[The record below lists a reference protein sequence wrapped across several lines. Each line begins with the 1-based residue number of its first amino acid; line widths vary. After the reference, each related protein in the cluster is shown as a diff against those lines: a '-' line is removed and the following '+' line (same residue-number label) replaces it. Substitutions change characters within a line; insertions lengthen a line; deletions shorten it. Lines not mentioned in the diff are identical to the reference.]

1 MKKVVA
7 KFGGSNLKK
16 KEDIQKLVRVI
27 KAYDRPMVIVVS
39 AFYGIT
45 NHLIQA
51 MDDVKKDESNIEKL
65 VRFLR
70 ELKEEAIL
78 ENFDDKD
85 WQDRTLNAVQSRIK
99 ELSRYLTGIHYI
111 GDVPEFV
118 EDVILSYGERLSSL
132 VLTSILQSNGIDA
145 EEALPEQ
152 MPLVTDGEFG
162 NATVDFDI
170 SSANVQKRLAENK
183 IYVVPG
189 FYGVSEQG
197 KVTLL
202 GRGGS
207 DYSAAAIARC
217 LEAESL
223 DVWKDVDGFMSA
235 DPKLVTSPQR
245 ITNLSYAEA
254 AELSYFGAS
263 ILHPRTVEPLKEVGI
278 PIHIGNIDAFDG
290 SVAPRTVVHG
300 TETVTD
306 CIIKS
311 VTYSDDFCILKM
323 RGPGVGLKKGVLAKV
338 TVALDRAGINIK
350 SVITSQIVI
359 NLLLSAKDI
368 KRAYSIVEELEL
380 SSITEL
386 IASEQISTIA
396 VVGEG
401 LLDRPGVAGR
411 LFMALARKDINV
423 QMIVSGASAVASYFM
438 VAKDDRDSA
447 IEAIHDEFFK

>member
-1 MKKVVA
+1 MNKIVA

-27 KAYDRPMVIVVS
+27 KAYDKPMVIVVS

-45 NHLIQA
+45 NHLIKS
-51 MDDVKKDESNIEKL
+51 MVEVKKDESHIETL
-65 VRFLR
+65 VHFLR
-70 ELKEEAIL
+70 QLKAEAIE
-78 ENFDDKD
+78 ENFESKE
-85 WQDRTLNAVQSRIK
+85 WQDKTMKAVESRIR

-132 VLTSILQSNGIDA
+132 VLAAILQSQGIDA
-145 EEALPEQ
+145 EEALPED
-152 MPLVTDGEFG
+152 MPLLTDGEFG
-162 NATVDFDI
+162 NATVDYDK
-170 SSANVQKRLAENK
+170 AAPHVQERLKENK

-189 FYGVSEQG
+189 FYGVSENG

-217 LEAESL
+217 LGAESL

-235 DPKLVTSPQR
+235 NPKLVPSAKRVTQ
-245 ITNLSYAEA
+245 LSYAEA

-290 SVAPRTVVHG
+290 IIEPRTVVQA
-300 TETVTD
+300 TETVTEQ
-306 CIIKS
+306 IIKS
-311 VTYSDDFCILKM
+311 VTYSDDFCILKL
-323 RGPGVGLKKGVLAKV
+323 RGAGVGLKKGVLAKI

-350 SVITSQIVI
+350 SVITSQVVI

-368 KRAYSIVEELEL
+368 KKAFDIVEKLEL
-380 SSITEL
+380 SAVTEL
-386 IASEQISTIA
+386 TATEQLSTIA

-401 LLDRPGVAGR
+401 ILDQPGVAGR
-411 LFMALARKDINV
+411 MFMALAQKEINV
-423 QMIVSGASAVASYFM
+423 RMIVSGASVVASYFM
-438 VAKDDRDSA
+438 VANTDRDAA
-447 IEAIHDEFFK
+447 IEAIHQEFFD

>member
-1 MKKVVA
+1 MQKIVA

-45 NHLIQA
+45 NHLIKS
-51 MDDVKKDESNIEKL
+51 MVEVKKDESNIETL
-65 VRFLR
+65 VQFLR
-70 ELKEEAIL
+70 ELKAESIN
-78 ENFDDKD
+78 ENFESEE
-85 WQDRTLNAVQSRIK
+85 WQQKTMKAIESRIR

-132 VLTSILQSNGIDA
+132 VLTHILQSSGIDA
-145 EEALPEQ
+145 EEALPED
-152 MPLVTDGEFG
+152 MPLITDGEFG
-162 NATVDFDI
+162 NATVNFDR
-170 SSANVQKRLAENK
+170 STGNVKEKLKEDK

-189 FYGVSEQG
+189 FYGVSENG
-197 KVTLL
+197 KITLL

-217 LEAESL
+217 LDAESL

-235 DPKLVTSPQR
+235 NPKLVSAAKR
-245 ITNLSYAEA
+245 ITHLSYAEA

-278 PIHIGNIDAFDG
+278 PIHIGNIDAFND
-290 SVAPRTVVHG
+290 VIEPRTIVQA
-300 TETVTD
+300 TETVSKE
-306 CIIKS
+306 IIKS
-311 VTYSDDFCILKM
+311 VTYSDDFCMLKL
-323 RGPGVGLKKGVLAKV
+323 RGAGVGLKKGVLAKV
-338 TVALDRAGINIK
+338 TSALDRAGINIK
-350 SVITSQIVI
+350 SVITSQVVI
-359 NLLLSAKDI
+359 NLLLATSDI
-368 KRAYSIVEELEL
+368 KRAYRVVEELGL
-380 SSITEL
+380 SAVTEL
-386 IASEQISTIA
+386 TATEQLSTIA

-401 LLDRPGVAGR
+401 LLEQPGVAGR
-411 LFMALARKDINV
+411 MFMAMAKKNINV

-438 VAKDDRDSA
+438 VANDDRDAA
-447 IEAIHDEFFK
+447 IEAIHHEFFD

>member
-1 MKKVVA
+1 MNKIVA

-27 KAYDRPMVIVVS
+27 KAYDKPMVIVVS

-45 NHLIQA
+45 NHLIKS
-51 MDDVKKDESNIEKL
+51 MVEVKKDESHIETL
-65 VRFLR
+65 VHFLR
-70 ELKEEAIL
+70 ELKAEAIE
-78 ENFDDKD
+78 ENFESKE
-85 WQDRTLNAVQSRIK
+85 WQDKTMKAVESRIR

-132 VLTSILQSNGIDA
+132 VLAAILQSQGIDA
-145 EEALPEQ
+145 EEALPED
-152 MPLVTDGEFG
+152 MPLLTDGEFG
-162 NATVDFDI
+162 NATVDYDK
-170 SSANVQKRLAENK
+170 AAPHVQERLKENK

-189 FYGVSEQG
+189 FYGVSENG

-217 LEAESL
+217 LGAESL

-235 DPKLVTSPQR
+235 NPKLVPSAKRVTQ
-245 ITNLSYAEA
+245 LSYAEA

-290 SVAPRTVVHG
+290 IIEPRTVVQA
-300 TETVTD
+300 TETVTEQ
-306 CIIKS
+306 IIKS
-311 VTYSDDFCILKM
+311 VTYSDDFCILKL
-323 RGPGVGLKKGVLAKV
+323 RGAGVGLKKGVLAKI

-350 SVITSQIVI
+350 SVITSQVVI

-368 KRAYSIVEELEL
+368 KKAFDIVEKLEL
-380 SSITEL
+380 SAVTEL
-386 IASEQISTIA
+386 TATEQLSTIA

-401 LLDRPGVAGR
+401 ILDQPGVAGR
-411 LFMALARKDINV
+411 MFMALAQKEINV
-423 QMIVSGASAVASYFM
+423 RMIVSGASVVASYFM
-438 VAKDDRDSA
+438 VANTDRDAA
-447 IEAIHDEFFK
+447 IEAIHQEFFD